1 MTLAAKWGIFL
12 RKAMPRDTPREQLLF
27 AQGCYLAG
35 AQAAFQILEL
45 ASQKTQDEAIIIWHD
60 LQDEILGAV
69 AKPQDNLV
77 VTPPEKRVII

>member
-12 RKAMPRDTPREQLLF
+12 RRAIPPETPREQLLY
-27 AQGCYLAG
+27 AQSCYLAG

-45 ASQKTQDEAIIIWHD
+45 ASGKTQEEAIIIWHD
-60 LQDEILGAV
+60 LQQEILGAV

-77 VTPPEKRVII
+77 VTPPEKRLII